1 MTRLYLIRHGQ
12 TTSNLVHALDT
23 RLPGASLT
31 DLGREQATAAG
42 SALAQVTRRVAVVSS
57 LAARAHQT
65 AAVLATVARDAG
77 TLTVPVGP
85 GSDFAEEYSRA
96 FRGPVPTLR
105 LPDDATAQAA
115 AGEPGT
121 VATVPGITE
130 IPAGDMEMRNDA
142 EAHTVY
148 HGLLGSWLHGD
159 LDAAP
164 PGGATGR
171 EVLDAYLTSLSGL
184 VHAAVATGTDLAVVS
199 HGAVI
204 RLVARWLG
212 DVDPAFAW
220 RTYLPNAH
228 RIDLDLDLDPA
239 SGQPGQPGQ
248 PAAAGPAAP
257 DALRGAFRVV
267 AWGAGD
273 PAGA

>member
-57 LAARAHQT
+57 LAARAQQT

-85 GSDFAEEYSRA
+85 GSDFAEEYGRA
-96 FRGPVPTLR
+96 FPGPVPTLLR

-204 RLVARWLG
+204 RLVAQWLG

-228 RIDLDLDLDPA
+228 RIDLDLDPA
-239 SGQPGQPGQ
+239 PGQ

-257 DALRGAFRVV
+257 D
-267 AWGAGD
+267 
-273 PAGA
+273 